1 MEPARPGV
9 GRRARQQVAA
19 RPRQGSIERP
29 VNLRLVRNLGLL
41 VVAGLLLVVLTVA
54 RPGPLPAPALPPA
67 FDGSTAAGLA
77 VDFATNHASRV
88 PGTLEADRAADWYR
102 EKLGLYGLAAED
114 DVWSEDVPGLGR
126 RRLRNLALVVEGT
139 LDETVIIIAHR
150 DNNGLGAGAND
161 NASGTAAL
169 VELAR
174 AYATAGTEL
183 GGSSRTPLHTLVFLS
198 TDAGAYGARGAARFA
213 ATSPLADRAAAVIA
227 LDGLAGTTP
236 VRLELSGLGR
246 RSPPPALVR
255 TAAARIGAELGSE
268 PAPPGILAQLVSLGL
283 PFAFGEQAPLLGRD
297 VPALR
302 ISTSADG
309 GVAPGTDELQGLD
322 VTRFE
327 QLGRAAESLLASLDT
342 AVEVP
347 SGTAGTLYLADRA
360 IRGWALQLLLLAAVI
375 PFAGAAFDLLS
386 RCRRRRLELLPG
398 WRVLRRRVGVA
409 FAVVALVA
417 VAALAGALPRE
428 PRLPPPPDEPPVD
441 SWPVAAIAIAVVL
454 ALVAWVRGR
463 ARVGRRDVP
472 TPETE
477 LAAYTVA
484 YVALVGLAAGVV
496 LVSPFALVFL
506 LPSLYAWLVLPQLR
520 RAPAWVSDV
529 AFGLG
534 FLGPVLALV
543 VVGEQL
549 DLGPRAPLYVLSLM
563 TTGVVPWTATLLLAV
578 WGAIGAFVGAIVA
591 GRYAEPA
598 AASGR

>member
-1 MEPARPGV
+1 MAT
-9 GRRARQQVAA
+9 
-19 RPRQGSIERP
+19 RPRRGSLERP

-77 VDFATNHASRV
+77 IDFATNHASRV

-139 LDETVIIIAHR
+139 LDETIVVIAHR

-174 AYATAGTEL
+174 AYATAGTTE
-183 GGSSRTPLHTLVFLS
+183 SSRTPLHTLVFLS

-213 ATSPLADRAAAVIA
+213 SASPLAERAAAVIA

-236 VRLELSGLGR
+236 VRLELAGLGR

-255 TAAARIGAELGSE
+255 TAAARLGAELGAE

-283 PFAFGEQAPLLGRD
+283 PFAFGEQAPLLGRE
-297 VPALR
+297 VPAVR
-302 ISTSADG
+302 ITTSPDG
-309 GVAPGTDELQGLD
+309 GVAPGTDELEGLD
-322 VTRFE
+322 ATRFE

-360 IRGWALQLLLLAAVI
+360 IRGWALQVLLLAAVI

-386 RCRRRRLELLPG
+386 RCRRRRLELLPS
-398 WRVLRRRVGVA
+398 WRALRRRVGLA

-417 VAALAGALPRE
+417 VAALAGALPRK
-428 PRLPPPPDEPPVD
+428 PRLPPPPDEPPID
-441 SWPVAAIAIAVVL
+441 SWPFAAIAIAVVL
-454 ALVAWVRGR
+454 ALVTWVRGR
-463 ARVGRRDVP
+463 ARAGRGERP

-484 YVALVGLAAGVV
+484 YVALVGLAVGVV
-496 LVSPFALVFL
+496 LVSPFALVFVV
-506 LPSLYAWLVLPQLR
+506 PSLYAWLVLPQLR

-529 AFGLG
+529 VFGLG
-534 FLGPVLALV
+534 FLGPVLGLV

-578 WGAIGAFVGAIVA
+578 WGAIAAFVGTIVA